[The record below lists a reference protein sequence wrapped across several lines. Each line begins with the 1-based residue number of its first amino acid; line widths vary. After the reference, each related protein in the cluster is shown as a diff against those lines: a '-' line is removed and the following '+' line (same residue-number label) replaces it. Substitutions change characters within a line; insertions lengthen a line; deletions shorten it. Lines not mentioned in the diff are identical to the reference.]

1 MRFDKFT
8 LKAQEAVQNAQS
20 LAEKS
25 GHQQV
30 DALHV
35 LAALLTQEDGAVMPT
50 LQKLGADV
58 AALKAGAITE
68 LDKLP
73 KVSGAA
79 GQLYVSPALKTA
91 FDKAWDE
98 AGRLKDEY
106 VSTEHLLLG
115 IADAKDTPAG
125 SLLRGAGVT
134 RDRIL
139 EAL

>member
-8 LKAQEAVQNAQS
+8 LKAQEAIQEAQS

-30 DALHV
+30 DSLHALV
-35 LAALLTQEDGAVMPT
+35 ALLAQEGGAVVPT

-58 AALKAGAITE
+58 AALKAGAISE

-79 GQLYVSPALKTA
+79 AARELIAEEGYDPVYGARPLKRVIQQRIPNPLSLRILDGA
-91 FDKAWDE
+91 YPE
-98 AGRLKDEY
+98 G
-106 VSTEHLLLG
+106 STVKV
-115 IADAKDTPAG
+115 DAKKG
-125 SLLRGAGVT
+125 EVVFG
-134 RDRIL
+134 
-139 EAL
+139 